1 MLQAQ
6 DGERVAEA
14 QCAQLSATLDK
25 MLAESHDR
33 LQSHYR
39 EKMVLVDERNR
50 VAADADK
57 CRKMLEGALSEKVRD
72 PNCCFDSLHTLL
84 LYCDQFLK
92 YDTSSVGHSAAY
104 TEFRT

>member
-1 MLQAQ
+1 M
-6 DGERVAEA
+6 AEA

-25 MLAESHDR
+25 LLAESHDR

-57 CRKMLEGALSEKVRD
+57 CRKMLEGALSEKVRT
-72 PNCCFDSLHTLL
+72 PHCCSCFNSKHSLL
-84 LYCDQFLK
+84 LLQLLQSINY
-92 YDTSSVGHSAAY
+92 
-104 TEFRT
+104 